1 MKAILLDIEGTTTPI
16 DFVHKTLFPFAKSRI
31 AVYVRDHFDEL
42 SSEIDQLTDEHSSD
56 ADYSAKLS
64 ADSPESVAAYLK
76 YLIDT
81 DRKSTPLKSI
91 QGKIWQR
98 GYEAGELRA
107 QVFDDVPQAFERWKA
122 KGKLIAIYSSGSV
135 LAQQLIFRYS
145 SRGDLTPMIDRYFDT
160 GVGGKRE
167 TESYRKIVAEI
178 GIQPYEIAFVSDIV
192 DELDAAESAGMKTAL
207 SIREGNAAVP
217 ENAKH
222 PAVTTLTDLPF

>member
-16 DFVHKTLFPFAKSRI
+16 DFVHKTLFPYAKSRI
-31 AVYVRDHFDEL
+31 DEYVNSHFEEL
-42 SSEIDQLTDEHSSD
+42 SHEVKQLADEHSSD

-64 ADSPESVAAYLK
+64 ADSPGSVAAYLK

-98 GYEAGELRA
+98 GYGTGELRS

-122 KGKLIAIYSSGSV
+122 EGKLIAIYSSGSV

-145 SRGDLTPMIDRYFDT
+145 SRGDLTPMIGRYFDT

-167 TESYRKIVAEI
+167 MESYRNIVAEI
-178 GIQPYEIAFVSDIV
+178 GIEPYEIAFVSDIV
-192 DELDAAESAGMKTAL
+192 DELDAAEHAGMKTVL
-207 SIREGNAAVP
+207 SIREGNSAVP
-217 ENAKH
+217 ENVKH
-222 PAVTTLTDLPF
+222 PAIASLTDLWF